1 MMKNKITLIL
11 HDECHNTS
19 SENCNKFLLKAKE
32 YNIQQALLHNI
43 DPKNEDV
50 IYFNHHFGQAMFYW
64 SFGFDKT
71 WYRNSA
77 TFHLEGGP
85 EYL

>member
-1 MMKNKITLIL
+1 MWTRMHNKGL
-11 HDECHNTS
+11 NTD
-19 SENCNKFLLKAKE
+19 E

-43 DPKNEDV
+43 DPKNKDV

-64 SFGFDKT
+64 SFEFDKT